1 MRIAHVNAYFYPYMG
16 GIEHRIHNV
25 SRRLAK
31 DHDVFV
37 VTSRLDGTVAAE
49 DKDGY
54 HIVRQPTR
62 YIGNY
67 NPPIAMVKGVDEAL
81 KGIDPDVIDF
91 HYRWSPGLTRAVLK
105 QECPIVYTCH
115 NVYGEG
121 NGAIGVMSRVNDWLF
136 KRHARRFA
144 RVAYVSEYL
153 MRDFMEH
160 GFPTEGAD
168 VVPNGVDLK
177 PTAEVKDH
185 IMTLSRMVGT
195 KGLDVLVDA
204 MRHVDCKLVMC
215 GDGPIRPK
223 LQRLVEDLGL
233 RDRVTLPGRVTE
245 EEKARLMASC
255 QTFIVPSTYEA
266 FGIVAVEAMAYGR
279 PVIASR
285 TGGLVE
291 VVGDGGMLVPPGDSK
306 ALAEAINAMLADR
319 ERRDEY
325 GARARQRAAL
335 YSWERATSGMMQ
347 CYQKAIA
354 EARTDRAAPS

>member
-25 SRRLAK
+25 SRLLAK
-31 DHDVFV
+31 DHEVYV
-37 VTSRLDGTVAAE
+37 VTSQLEGTRPAE
-49 DKDGY
+49 DRDGY

-62 YIGNY
+62 FIGNY
-67 NPPIAMVKGVDEAL
+67 NPPIAMIKHVDEAL
-81 KGIDPDVIDF
+81 RKIDPDVIDF
-91 HYRWSPGLTRAVLK
+91 HYRWSPGLTKAVLK
-105 QECPIVYTCH
+105 QDCPVVYTCH

-121 NGAIGVMSRVNDWLF
+121 HGAIGAMSRINDRMF
-136 KRHARRFA
+136 RRHVKHFA

-153 MRDFMEH
+153 KQDFIAH
-160 GFPTEGAD
+160 GFPAENAD

-195 KGLDVLVDA
+195 KGLDVLVEA
-204 MRHVDCKLVMC
+204 MQHVDCKLVMC

-223 LQRLVEDLGL
+223 LQKQVESLGL
-233 RDRVTLPGRVTE
+233 QEKITMPGRVSE
-245 EEKARLMASC
+245 EDKARLMSSC
-255 QTFIVPSTYEA
+255 QAFIVPSTYEA

-291 VVGDGGMLVPPGDSK
+291 VVGDGGMLVPPSDSK
-306 ALAEAINAMLADR
+306 ALAEAINSMLADKK
-319 ERRDEY
+319 RRDEF
-325 GARARQRAAL
+325 GAKARERAAF
-335 YSWERATSGMMQ
+335 YSWERVADGMMS
-347 CYQKAIA
+347 CYQKAIDA
-354 EARTDRAAPS
+354 NKGK